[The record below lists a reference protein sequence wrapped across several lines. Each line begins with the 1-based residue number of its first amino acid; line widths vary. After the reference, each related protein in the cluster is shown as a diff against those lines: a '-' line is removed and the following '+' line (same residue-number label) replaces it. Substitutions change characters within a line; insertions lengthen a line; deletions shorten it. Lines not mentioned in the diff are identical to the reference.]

1 MLAYKNRFHGHGSIR
16 YVYANGRPV
25 RGRLFTIKSTS
36 NSRRHETRIAVVV
49 SKKVAKGAV
58 VRNRIRRRLYESF
71 RERLDQLPANADIV
85 CIVGSAEVA
94 TTSYEELT
102 TALDQLLS
110 EAGLYKSAK
119 N

>member
-25 RGRLFTIKSTS
+25 RGRLFTIKSVG
-36 NSRRHETRIAVVV
+36 NVRRRDTRIAVVV

-58 VRNRIRRRLYESF
+58 VRNRIRRRLYEVF
-71 RERLDQLPANADIV
+71 RERLGQLPPNADIV

-94 TTSYEELT
+94 TISHDELAG
-102 TALDQLLS
+102 ALDSLLK
-110 EAGLYKSAK
+110 EAGLYKPTK